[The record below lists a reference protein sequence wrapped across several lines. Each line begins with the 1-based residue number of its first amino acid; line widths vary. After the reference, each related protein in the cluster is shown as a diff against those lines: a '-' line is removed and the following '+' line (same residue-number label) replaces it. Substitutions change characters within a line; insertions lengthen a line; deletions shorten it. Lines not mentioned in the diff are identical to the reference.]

1 MEKHEAREHTLTLS
15 DRKRMTLTGVLDV
28 SEFSETQ
35 VILKTSLGGLCI
47 KGSALSISKLD
58 TDNGTLD
65 VGGEIREIRYMNK
78 GGGKFF
84 AGLLK

>member
-1 MEKHEAREHTLTLS
+1 MEKHEAREHTLTLL

-78 GGGKFF
+78 SGGKFL